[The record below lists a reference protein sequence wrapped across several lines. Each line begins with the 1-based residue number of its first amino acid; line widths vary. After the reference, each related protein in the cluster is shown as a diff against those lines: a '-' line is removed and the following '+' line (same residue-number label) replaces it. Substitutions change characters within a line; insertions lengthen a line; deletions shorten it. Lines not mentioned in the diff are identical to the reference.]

1 MAQLIIVE
9 GPNRGKTFELGKKE
23 TLGRADTS
31 SIVLNDRRVSESH
44 AEIRLRKNGYEIAN
58 LDPTKSL
65 LVNGEVFKQT
75 RLQHGDWITIADTT
89 LVFSEDSEPKRGQLD
104 VQAIDTDDLVRSQI
118 QARRKQFEDA
128 ESVIESLDRTNEA
141 DSRLKTLY
149 RIAQKL
155 SSQMELNKL
164 IEKLAD
170 ECIEIFKADRA
181 TVMLTVDEDGRKVRP
196 VVTRHREGEH
206 EGEETAVSRTIIKE
220 VFNAK
225 EAILCTDTRDDER
238 FLSGQ
243 SIVEQNLRAFIC
255 APFMSQGRITG
266 ILQVDSSREHS
277 LSEDDLELASAV
289 AQFASVLI
297 ENSKA
302 YRKRQEYNQT
312 LFHLSR
318 ATRRISSLLDRERL
332 LKEVIKI
339 ACQILSCTKASVVL
353 KNPETGRLKL
363 ESVHGMTKDVWAKIK
378 GSEIGE
384 RFCKRVIEEAT
395 SLLVTDV
402 RELKMDPNSRYATTS
417 CVISPIIAGEGQE
430 KANLEV
436 LGAICVADKHTTQ
449 GYVPFSGTDQK
460 VLDIL
465 AAHAAIALKNAELYE
480 RATVDVLTRVFVRR
494 YFFLK
499 LADELKNAEKRGTP
513 LALLMLDLDNFGMV
527 NKQYGVQAGDQV
539 LKTIGATLKKCVRPA
554 EDTVA
559 RYGGE
564 EFVVILPGATLETAS
579 KIAERIRSA
588 IEAEPMVVETESDE
602 TLELH
607 KTASIGVAEFLAGDA
622 RDALIKKADTA
633 VRYAKAQGKN
643 RFEVFEEGLARKLR
657 RMGKSG
663 DGEKAGEPASNH
675 SED

>member
-9 GPNRGKTFELGKKE
+9 GPNRGKTFELSKKE
-23 TLGRADTS
+23 TLGRADAC
-31 SIVLNDRRVSESH
+31 SIVLNDRRVSENH

-58 LDPTKSL
+58 LDPAKSL

-89 LVFSEDSEPKRGQLD
+89 LVFSEDSEPKKGQLD

-128 ESVIESLDRTNEA
+128 DSVIESLDRTNEA

-149 RIAQKL
+149 RLAQKL
-155 SSQMELNKL
+155 STQMELNKL
-164 IEKLAD
+164 LEKLAD

-196 VVTRHREGEH
+196 LVTRHREGEH
-206 EGEETAVSRTIIKE
+206 ETEGEATVSRTIIKE

-225 EAILCTDTRDDER
+225 EAILCTDTRDDAR

-243 SIVEQNLRAFIC
+243 SIVDQNLRAFIC
-255 APFMSQGRITG
+255 APFVSQGRITG

-277 LSEDDLELASAV
+277 LAEEDLELASAV

-318 ATRRISSLLDRERL
+318 ATKRISSFLDRDRI
-332 LKEVIKI
+332 LKEVVSL
-339 ACQILSCTKASVVL
+339 ACRILSCTKASVVL
-353 KNPETGRLKL
+353 KHPETGRLRL
-363 ESVHGMTKDVWAKIK
+363 ESVQGMTKEVWSKIK
-378 GSEIGE
+378 GGEIGE
-384 RFCKRVIEEAT
+384 RFCRRVIEEAKP
-395 SLLVTDV
+395 LLVPDI
-402 RELKMDPNSRYATTS
+402 RELSVDPNPRYTTS
-417 CVISPIIAGEGQE
+417 SFLIVPIISGDTQDQNGGV
-430 KANLEV
+430 EV
-436 LGAICVADKHTTQ
+436 LGAISVADKSSS
-449 GYVPFSGTDQK
+449 GAFSGTDQK

-465 AAHAAIALKNAELYE
+465 AAHCAIALKNAELYE
-480 RATVDVLTRVFVRR
+480 KATVDVLTKVFVRR
-494 YFFLK
+494 YFFQK
-499 LADELKNAEKRGTP
+499 LVDEIKAAEKRKSS
-513 LALLMLDLDNFGMV
+513 LSLLMLDLDNFGQV

-539 LKTIGATLKKCVRPA
+539 LRTVGLTLKKCVRP

-564 EFVVILPGATLETAS
+564 EFAVILPGADLERAEM
-579 KIAERIRSA
+579 IAKRICSA
-588 IEAEPMVVETESDE
+588 IEAEAMVIQTESDE
-602 TLELH
+602 TLELK
-607 KTASIGVAEFLAGDA
+607 KTASIGVSTFVVGDQ
-622 RDALIKKADTA
+622 RDTLIKRADTA

-643 RFEVFEEGLARKLR
+643 RVELWDEALPRKLR
-657 RMGKSG
+657 KLGKPQ
-663 DGEKAGEPASNH
+663 DEQASPE
-675 SED
+675 SDDA

>member
-23 TLGRADTS
+23 TLGRSESS

-44 AEIRLRKNGYEIAN
+44 AEIRLRKNGYEIVN
-58 LDPTKSL
+58 LDHTKSL

-89 LVFSEDSEPKRGQLD
+89 LVFSEDSEPRKPVD

-128 ESVIESLDRTNEA
+128 ESVIESLDRTSEA

-149 RIAQKL
+149 RLAQKL
-155 SSQMELNKL
+155 SMQMELNKL

-170 ECIEIFKADRA
+170 ECIDLFKADRT
-181 TVMLTVDEDGRKVRP
+181 TVMLTMDEDGRKVRP
-196 VVTRHREGEH
+196 IVTRHREGDK
-206 EGEETAVSRTIIKE
+206 ETDAETTVSRTIIKE
-220 VFNAK
+220 VFNLK
-225 EAILCTDTRDDER
+225 EAILCTDTHDDAR

-243 SIVEQNLRAFIC
+243 SIVDQNLRAFIC
-255 APFMSQGRITG
+255 APFLSQGRITG
-266 ILQVDSSREHS
+266 ILQIDSSREHS
-277 LSEDDLELASAV
+277 LSEEDLELASAV

-318 ATRRISSLLDRERL
+318 ATKRISSFLDRDRI
-332 LKEVIKI
+332 LKEVVSL
-339 ACQILSCTKASVVL
+339 ATRILSCSKASVVL
-353 KNPETGRLKL
+353 KHPETGRLKL
-363 ESVHGMTKDVWAKIK
+363 ESVQGMTKEVWGRIK

-384 RFCKRVIEEAT
+384 RFCKRVIEEAK
-395 SLLVTDV
+395 SLIVPDV
-402 RELKMDPNSRYATTS
+402 RELGLEPNPRYSSVS
-417 CVISPIIAGEGQE
+417 CLIVPIIAGDQQQDQNGG
-430 KANLEV
+430 AEV
-436 LGAICVADKHTTQ
+436 LGAVCVADKSS
-449 GYVPFSGTDQK
+449 GGAFSGTDQK

-465 AAHAAIALKNAELYE
+465 AAHCAIALKNAELYE
-480 RATVDVLTRVFVRR
+480 KATVDVLTKVFVRR
-494 YFFLK
+494 YFFQK
-499 LADELKNAEKRGTP
+499 LVDELKNAEKRKTE
-513 LALLMLDLDNFGMV
+513 LSLLMIDLDNFGMV

-539 LKTIGATLKKCVRPA
+539 LRTVGATLKKCVRPA

-564 EFVVILPGATLETAS
+564 EFAVILPGAGIESAA

-588 IEAEPMVVETESDE
+588 VEAEPMVVSTEGED
-602 TLELH
+602 TLELR
-607 KTASIGVAEFLAGDA
+607 KTASIGVAEFVPGDL
-622 RDALIKKADTA
+622 RDALIKRADTA
-633 VRYAKAQGKN
+633 MRWAKKQGKN
-643 RFEVFEEGLARKLR
+643 RFEKWDKSLPRKLR
-657 RMGKSG
+657 GMGDEG
-663 DGEKAGEPASNH
+663 DDEKHGESDDV
-675 SED
+675 S

>member
-23 TLGRADTS
+23 SLGRADAC

-44 AEIRLRKNGYEIAN
+44 AEIRLRKNSYEITN

-104 VQAIDTDDLVRSQI
+104 VQAIDADDLVRSQI

-128 ESVIESLDRTNEA
+128 ESVIESLDRTNEG

-149 RIAQKL
+149 RLAQKL
-155 SSQMELNKL
+155 SAQMELNKL

-170 ECIEIFKADRA
+170 ECLDLFKADRA

-196 VVTRHREGEH
+196 LVTRHRGGAG

-220 VFNAK
+220 VFNLK

-243 SIVEQNLRAFIC
+243 SIVDSNLRAFIC
-255 APFMSQGRITG
+255 APFLSQGRITG
-266 ILQVDSSREHS
+266 ILQIDSSHEHS
-277 LSEDDLELASAV
+277 MSEEDLELASAV

-318 ATRRISSLLDRERL
+318 ATKRISSFLDRDRI
-332 LKEVIKI
+332 LKEAVSLAARIL
-339 ACQILSCTKASVVL
+339 ACQKASVVL
-353 KNPETGRLKL
+353 RVPETGRLKL
-363 ESVHGMTKDVWAKIK
+363 EAVQGMTKEHWARFK
-378 GSEIGE
+378 GTEIGE
-384 RFCKRVIEEAT
+384 RFCKKAIEEAKP
-395 SLLVTDV
+395 LLVPDI
-402 RELKMDPNSRYATTS
+402 REHGVEPNGRYSTHS
-417 CVISPIIAGEGQE
+417 CLIVPIIAGDVQDQNGTVD
-430 KANLEV
+430 V
-436 LGAICVADKHTTQ
+436 LGAICCADKNS
-449 GYVPFSGTDQK
+449 GSAFSGTDQK

-480 RATVDVLTRVFVRR
+480 KATVDVLTRVFVRR
-494 YFFLK
+494 YFFQK
-499 LADELKNAEKRGTP
+499 LVDELKSAEKRGAP
-513 LALLMLDLDNFGMV
+513 LSLLMLDLDNFGLV

-539 LKTIGATLKKCVRPA
+539 LRTVGATLKKCVRPA

-564 EFVVILPGATLETAS
+564 EFAVILPGAKEDSAA
-579 KIAERIRSA
+579 KIAERIRAA
-588 IEAEPMVVETESDE
+588 IEAEPMIVSTETDE
-602 TLELH
+602 KLELR
-607 KTASIGVAEFLAGDA
+607 KTTSIGVAEFQPGDS
-622 RDALIKKADTA
+622 RDGLIKKADTA
-633 VRYAKAQGKN
+633 VRFAKAEGKN
-643 RFEVFEEGLARKLR
+643 CFRLWDETLPRKLR
-657 RMGKSG
+657 KLGKSG
-663 DGEKAGEPASNH
+663 VDGEEHRTAETDDA
-675 SED
+675 